1 MVDVSVLVVSGVSG
15 AGKSVFLKTLEDIG
29 YYCIDNLPPA
39 LLVAVSK
46 LNVNNKLAV
55 VIDVRSNELYD
66 TLLSEIANLKKEN
79 IDYTLVFLD
88 CDKDTILSRYKY
100 TRRSHPLISQE
111 YPTLERAID
120 YEHRLCKR
128 VKNEADIVIDTS
140 HFTPAQLR
148 QYIIDSFKQDDYKNL
163 TIKLISFGYKNGLPL
178 EADLV
183 YDVRCLPNPFYIEK
197 LKMKSGLDDS
207 VYNYVF
213 SFTQSEVFAQKI
225 FDFIKYALPYYVE
238 EGKNELVVAIGC
250 TSGRHRSV
258 AFARYLG
265 NSLKELNHRII
276 TFHRDIEKEF

>member
-1 MVDVSVLVVSGVSG
+1 MSVLVVSGISG
-15 AGKSVFLKTLEDIG
+15 AGKSVFLKALEDID

-46 LNVNNKLAV
+46 LNVNKKLAV

-66 TLLSEIANLKKEN
+66 TLLNEVDNLKREN

-88 CDKDTILSRYKY
+88 CDKDSILSRYKY
-100 TRRSHPLISQE
+100 TRRSHPLISQKH
-111 YPTLERAID
+111 PTLESAID
-120 YEHRLCKR
+120 YEYELCKR
-128 VKNEADIVIDTS
+128 VKNEADIVIDTT
-140 HFTPAQLR
+140 HFNPVQLR
-148 QYIIDSFKQDDYKNL
+148 QYIIDAFKQDGYKSL

-183 YDVRCLPNPFYIEK
+183 YDVRCLPNPFYIAE
-197 LKMKSGLDDS
+197 LKMSSGLDDN
-207 VYNYVF
+207 VFDYVF
-213 SFTQSEVFAQKI
+213 SFKQSEVFGEKI

-258 AFARYLG
+258 AFVRHLER
-265 NSLKELNHRII
+265 KIEQLNHRII

>member
-1 MVDVSVLVVSGVSG
+1 VYVLVISGISG

-46 LNVNNKLAV
+46 LNVNKKLAV

-66 TLLSEIANLKKEN
+66 TLLNEIDNLKKEN
-79 IDYTLVFLD
+79 IEYTLVFLD
-88 CDKDTILSRYKY
+88 CDRDTILNRYKY
-100 TRRSHPLISQE
+100 TRRSHPLISE
-111 YPTLERAID
+111 EHPTLESAID
-120 YEHRLCKR
+120 YEYRMCKR

-140 HFTPAQLR
+140 HFNHSQLR
-148 QYIIDSFKQDDYKNL
+148 QYAIDSFKQDDYKSL

-183 YDVRCLPNPFYIEK
+183 YDVRCLPNPFYIAE
-197 LKMKSGLDDS
+197 LKMNSGLDDN

-213 SFTQSEVFAQKI
+213 SFEQSEVFAQKI

-250 TSGRHRSV
+250 TGGRHRSV
-258 AFARYLG
+258 AFTRHLE
-265 NSLKELNHRII
+265 NLLKDLKHRII
-276 TFHRDIEKEF
+276 TYHRDINKEF